1 MVRALCLAVCV
12 GLACGC
18 SATGS
23 GASSG
28 DRSTE
33 PLLAEQPAQ
42 SVGRPLRSVQVVAIG
57 RTRPGGVGY
66 ASEPGST
73 AYVSVIDAQRSVPR
87 GPTATVIRVA
97 GIGAVSVR
105 CSGQASASFGLTGWA
120 LGEGPPRVTS
130 ERVQVSGRTSLAGLA
145 ASFAVPDA
153 EARNQ
158 LVQEWRVS
166 QGGGEA
172 FQFTATITTLLTV
185 TVDRCDVLGEATVV
199 TTGVFARYAPGH
211 KVY

>member
-1 MVRALCLAVCV
+1 MVRTLGLAVCV

-18 SATGS
+18 SATGV

-28 DRSTE
+28 DRSGE
-33 PLLAEQPAQ
+33 PRPAGLPAQ
-42 SVGRPLRSVQVVAIG
+42 SVGGPLRSDQVVAIG
-57 RTRPGGVGY
+57 KTRPGGVGY
-66 ASEPGST
+66 ASQPGSA

-87 GPTATVIRVA
+87 GATATVIRVA

-105 CSGQASASFGLTGWA
+105 CGGQATGSFGLTGWA
-120 LGEGPPRVTS
+120 LGEGPPQVTS
-130 ERVQVSGRTSLAGLA
+130 ERVQVTGRTSLAGLA
-145 ASFAVPDA
+145 ASFVIPKA

-158 LVQEWRVS
+158 LVQEWRLS
-166 QGGGEA
+166 HGGGEA
-172 FQFTATITTLLTV
+172 FQFTATITTLLTA